1 MKVSAAV
8 RDRNVLMRMREQ
20 LLNITRHLA
29 IQVRNIFCKC
39 TLLILYLQD
48 GELAGFEPCSCWLD
62 SALVLE
68 EDHGSVE
75 SIFTFNFVFHT
86 TLVVQNNVAN
96 TN

>member
-29 IQVRNIFCKC
+29 IQVRNTSRTLYCIFK
-39 TLLILYLQD
+39 IRNWQ
-48 GELAGFEPCSCWLD
+48 D

-68 EDHGSVE
+68 EEHGSV
-75 SIFTFNFVFHT
+75 V
-86 TLVVQNNVAN
+86 N
-96 TN
+96 TYILA